1 MLWAK
6 LGIGFFVIIIIV
18 SLKYRLGLKMYKAA
32 FLFLTI
38 SLAILAYKAA
48 PKWDLYVHFTYMS
61 KIEQSNMNLAE
72 ILRYGVSNNS
82 NYRLYILFNLI
93 CYIATKISNYHLVP
107 FILVLVD
114 YFIIGYISIDW
125 YSNHNSNNKNWLI
138 ATVLS
143 TMFMPYM
150 HAFSGM
156 RNANA
161 ACLAGLAVYLYL
173 EKHCQFVYAVFL
185 VALAFFIHPVA
196 IIVLP
201 FMWFANRK
209 LDFKVLGTIFI
220 GLLFISQI
228 ANAFAKSDK
237 LYLQLLGRLYL
248 MYSSENQFR
257 SMRRYLFADIIFCV
271 LFVIKIFFEHSDKKI
286 NPIKN
291 FVILL
296 IVFVFGNIGNY
307 DLVIRPM
314 YFFSP
319 LSLPITDIILDS
331 NLKFTK
337 LQSRYLSFLTRIL
350 LLGIGIYVFMESL
363 RITLLYF

>member
-32 FLFLTI
+32 FFFLTI
-38 SLAILAYKAA
+38 SLAILAYKAE
-48 PKWDLYVHFTYMS
+48 PKWDLFVHFTYMNRM
-61 KIEQSNMNLAE
+61 EQSNMNFAQ
-72 ILRYGVSNNS
+72 ILHYGVSNNS

-93 CYIATKISNYHLVP
+93 CYITTKISNYHLVP
-107 FILVLVD
+107 FILVLMD
-114 YFIIGYISIDW
+114 YSIIGYISVDW
-125 YSNHNSNNKNWLI
+125 YSNHNSNNKNWLP
-138 ATVLS
+138 AVVLS

-173 EKHCQFVYAVFL
+173 EKHCQFIYAVFL
-185 VALAFFIHPVA
+185 VALAFFMHPVA
-196 IIVLP
+196 IVVLP
-201 FMWFANRK
+201 FMWLANRK
-209 LDFKVLGTIFI
+209 LDLKVLGTIFI

-237 LYLQLLGRLYL
+237 SYLQMLGRLYL

-257 SMRRYLFADIIFCV
+257 SMRRYLFADIIFCI
-271 LFVIKIFFEHSDKKI
+271 LFLIIIFFERSDKTI

-319 LSLPITDIILDS
+319 LSLPITDMILNT

-337 LQSRYLSFLTRIL
+337 LQSRYLSFGTRIL
-350 LLGIGIYVFMESL
+350 LLGIGIFVFMESL
-363 RITLLYF
+363 EIIQQFF